1 MLRRRTLT
9 MALQLTDLH
18 FHYGTG
24 DARVAVRELK
34 VNPGEAVALVGPSG
48 AGKTTL
54 LRLIAG
60 LLVPQRGSLMFD
72 SQDLMAL
79 PAAARREF
87 RLRRMGVVFQDFALL
102 DYLTV
107 AENLVLPLSLSGG
120 VSSGQTAK
128 ARELAGVLEVQRY
141 WDKRSSLL
149 SQGERQRV
157 AIARA
162 LLHEPAL
169 ILADEP
175 TASLDSKRKET
186 AASLLLDDARA
197 RKAVLLVVTHDPE
210 LLPRF
215 DRVVN
220 VEELAV

>member
-1 MLRRRTLT
+1 

-60 LLVPQRGSLMFD
+60 LLVPQRGSLTFD
-72 SQDLMAL
+72 GQDLMAL